1 MPRTVKFSGLV
12 TPGDPQRGAYRALL
26 PGAVRL
32 GDADVVRHLRRLFP
46 RRWLFRLRVVRVR
59 LNKHEVAAGR
69 LVVTLGRPGR
79 SDAVRVGDTDLLA
92 LVLGCAW
99 QQAALTV
106 IEDG

>member
-1 MPRTVKFSGLV
+1 VPRTVRFSGLV
-12 TPGDPQRGAYRALL
+12 APGDPQRGADPGRP

-32 GDADVVRHLRRLFP
+32 DDLDLVRHLRRLFP
-46 RRWLFRLRVVRVR
+46 PHWLFRPRVVRVR
-59 LNKHEVAAGR
+59 LNKQEVAAGP

>member
-1 MPRTVKFSGLV
+1 MPRTVRFTGLV
-12 TPGDPQRGAYRALL
+12 TPGDSQRGADPGR
-26 PGAVRL
+26 PRGAVRFNDL
-32 GDADVVRHLRRLFP
+32 DLVRHLRHHFP
-46 RRWLFRLRVVRVR
+46 RRWLVRPRHVRAR
-59 LNKHEVAAGR
+59 LNNREVAAGP

-92 LVLGCAW
+92 LVLDCAW